1 MARVSKPKAD
11 GDGAFLV
18 AITSACLILPD
29 GIERMIYD
37 GRRYRSSDPAVKH
50 AGHLFVSESTTHD
63 ERDQAR
69 RALVEA
75 AIAAVER

>member
-1 MARVSKPKAD
+1 MARVRPKAD
-11 GDGAFLV
+11 GDGTFVV
-18 AITSACLILPD
+18 AVTSACLILPD
-29 GIERMIYD
+29 GSERMIYD
-37 GRRYRSSDPAVKH
+37 GRRYRAGDPAVRH
-50 AGHLFVSESTTHD
+50 APHIFVSESTTDD